1 VVKAKQ
7 TLMVGT
13 GWKFGLPN
21 PWALVVLPRS
31 GMGAKQGVVLGNLCL
46 WNRGSVDRI
55 ITRGDAVCQAVAM
68 PIEQATFRVV
78 DKFKTTTA
86 RGAGGYGSTDK
97 GKA

>member
-1 VVKAKQ
+1 MAGPLIDLVRVHPDAEVPAYATAGANGFDLCAWWTGPELFKVVKAKQ

-31 GMGAKQGVVLGNLCL
+31 GM
-46 WNRGSVDRI
+46 
-55 ITRGDAVCQAVAM
+55 
-68 PIEQATFRVV
+68 
-78 DKFKTTTA
+78 TTA